1 MPRRADSRSDREFT
15 RAIELN
21 PNDPVSHQWY
31 AVYLLASG
39 HPDMGFSE
47 VQTAHRLDPL
57 SLAINTD
64 VGFHHY

>member
-1 MPRRADSRSDREFT
+1 
-15 RAIELN
+15 
-21 PNDPVSHQWY
+21 V
-31 AVYLLASG
+31 
-39 HPDMGFSE
+39 GFSE